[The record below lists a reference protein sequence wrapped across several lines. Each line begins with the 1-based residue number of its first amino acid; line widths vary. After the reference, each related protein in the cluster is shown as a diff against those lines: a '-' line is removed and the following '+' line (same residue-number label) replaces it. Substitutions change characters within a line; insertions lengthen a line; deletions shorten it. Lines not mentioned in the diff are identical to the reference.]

1 MQVIHLDPL
10 APPAPSSD
18 APEVVVTIGKFD
30 GVHLG
35 HRALLDAVTSAA
47 QRRGLAPAVVLLDP
61 HPLTILRPEVRLSQL
76 TTLPEKLWLL
86 ARAGMELAVVWRF
99 SSTSARL
106 TPEEF
111 FRSLAPVLRVRA
123 VVIGPGFVLGR
134 DRTGDEARLRSIGR
148 VQGFAVEGIQPAH
161 VAGQAVRSTEIRAL
175 LAAGEVSRAAG
186 LLGRPPSLHG
196 RVVEGDRRGRLLGFP
211 TINLDPLAAHPAL
224 PADGVCAGWVELQ
237 PLSTRRTWYPAA
249 ANLGVRPTFAGR
261 RHVIEAHLL
270 DFAGDLY
277 GQEVRLHFVAY
288 LRGERPFT
296 GPEAL
301 RQQIS
306 ADVAATRKLLAAQPP
321 PERTS

>member
-10 APPAPSSD
+10 TPPAPSAA
-18 APEVVVTIGKFD
+18 APEAVITIGKFD

-35 HRALLDAVTSAA
+35 HHALLDAVITGAK
-47 QRRGLAPAVVLLDP
+47 RRGLAPAVVVLDP

-86 ARAGMELAVVWRF
+86 ARAGTDLAVVWRF
-99 SSTSARL
+99 SAASARL

-134 DRTGDEARLRSIGR
+134 GRTGNEAKLQAIGQA
-148 VQGFAVEGIQPAH
+148 QGFAVESILPAH
-161 VAGQAVRSTEIRAL
+161 VAGQAVRSTETRTL

-186 LLGRPPSLHG
+186 LLGRPPSLHA

-211 TINLDPLAAHPAL
+211 TANLAPLVGCPAL
-224 PADGVCAGWVELQ
+224 PADGVYAGWVELR
-237 PLSTRRTWYPAA
+237 PLSERRTWHPAA

-270 DFAGDLY
+270 DFTGDLY
-277 GQEVRLHFVAY
+277 GQEVRLHFVEY
-288 LRGERPFT
+288 LRGERPFA
-296 GPEAL
+296 GPEEL

-306 ADVAATRKLLAAQPP
+306 ADVAAARKLLAAQQP
-321 PERTS
+321 PESSS

>member
-35 HRALLDAVTSAA
+35 HYALLDAVIASA
-47 QRRGLAPAVVLLDP
+47 QRRGLTPAVVLLDP

-86 ARAGMELAVVWRF
+86 ARAGTELAVVWRF

-134 DRTGDEARLRSIGR
+134 DRTGDEARLRAIGQA
-148 VQGFAVEGIQPAH
+148 QGFAVESIQPAH

-211 TINLDPLAAHPAL
+211 TINLDPLAARPAL
-224 PADGVCAGWVELQ
+224 PADGVCAGWVELE
-237 PLSTRRTWYPAA
+237 PLSAQRTWYPAA

-270 DFAGDLY
+270 DFSGDLY

-296 GPEAL
+296 GPEAATP
-301 RQQIS
+301 
-306 ADVAATRKLLAAQPP
+306 AD
-321 PERTS
+321 